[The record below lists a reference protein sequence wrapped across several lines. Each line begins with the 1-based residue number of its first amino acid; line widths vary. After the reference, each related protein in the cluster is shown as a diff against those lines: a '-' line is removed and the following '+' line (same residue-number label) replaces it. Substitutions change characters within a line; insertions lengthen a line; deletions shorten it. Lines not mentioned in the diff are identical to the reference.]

1 LAIDLFRSLFG
12 AANIGPRRSRR
23 MQGLPPEDLEDYIP
37 LLPNSPEGSPEGAV
51 NNDIASEIGSST
63 PLEESILP
71 VNPLLSVVQDPHL
84 LQINSSGDIVAEEY
98 IEIPTGPHTESGV
111 DDPFFQSESFRTP
124 VHTVGNFDPSTP
136 GPSRTLWRT
145 SSGQDIFDKLGMSH
159 LRSRTPNQPMA
170 SQTPVN
176 STTYTYL

>member
-1 LAIDLFRSLFG
+1 LAIDLFHSLFG
-12 AANIGPRRSRR
+12 AANIGPRHSHR
-23 MQGLPPEDLEDYIP
+23 MQGIPLEDPEDYVP

-71 VNPLLSVVQDPHL
+71 VNPLLSVVQDPHF

-98 IEIPTGPHTESGV
+98 IGIPTRPHAESGV

-124 VHTVGNFDPSTP
+124 VHTAGNFNPSSP
-136 GPSRTLWRT
+136 VLVVLFGELLR
-145 SSGQDIFDKLGMSH
+145 DKIFLI
-159 LRSRTPNQPMA
+159 N
-170 SQTPVN
+170 
-176 STTYTYL
+176 